1 MRERELLYT
10 VNITTHHTTNHTMFH
25 EIFNF
30 LESTSPRITHNIVN
44 YRSASYVCE
53 PVGRTV
59 EPAKVDPW
67 THG

>member
-1 MRERELLYT
+1 
-10 VNITTHHTTNHTMFH
+10 MFH